1 MSEKLIAKKVRID
14 RIYPDN
20 LQSNF
25 VSNIVVQHQPDH
37 FILSFFEVWP
47 PAILGNSDAETQKV
61 LDSVDRV
68 DAKCVARLVLTPAR
82 MKEFVQL
89 ISENLV
95 NYEHMMQN
103 QADWA
108 QEG

>member
-14 RIYPDN
+14 RKYPDD
-20 LQSNF
+20 LQSFF

-47 PAILGNSDAETQKV
+47 PAILGDSEAETQKV
-61 LDSVDRV
+61 LD
-68 DAKCVARLVLTPAR
+68 CVARIVLTPDR

-95 NYEHMMQN
+95 NYERLMQI
-103 QADWA
+103 QSDWA